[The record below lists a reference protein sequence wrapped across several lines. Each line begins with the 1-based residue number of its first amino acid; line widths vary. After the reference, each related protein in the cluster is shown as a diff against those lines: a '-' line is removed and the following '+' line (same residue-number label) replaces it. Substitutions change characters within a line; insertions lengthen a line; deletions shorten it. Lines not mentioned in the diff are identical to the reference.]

1 MFIDILV
8 AIALVFAAIK
18 GIRNGLIIAVF
29 SILAFVIGLA
39 AALKLSTVVAAWLA
53 QSTNINVQWLPFFA
67 FALVF
72 LLVIL
77 IVRSVAKL
85 IEKAV
90 DLAWMG
96 WLNKLGGVLVYA
108 CMYLLI
114 YSVLLFY
121 SAQLKLLT
129 EEAKTASI
137 TYTYIAPFGPKVIEM
152 IGIVLPVFSNMFTEL
167 QQFFEKMGKQLQPQ

>member
-8 AIALVFAAIK
+8 AIALVFAVVK

-29 SILAFVIGLA
+29 SILAFIIGLA

-53 QSTNINVQWLPFFA
+53 QSTNINVQWLPFLA

-72 LLVIL
+72 LLVVL
-77 IVRSVAKL
+77 AVQSVAKL
-85 IEKAV
+85 IEKAM

-96 WLNKLGGVLVYA
+96 WLNKLGGVLIYA

-114 YSVLLFY
+114 LSVLFFY
-121 SAQLKLLT
+121 GTQLNLIT
-129 EEAKTASI
+129 EEARTTSVA
-137 TYTYIAPFGPKVIEM
+137 YAYIAPVGPKVIEM
-152 IGIVLPVFSNMFTEL
+152 IGVVIPIFSNMFSEL
-167 QQFFEKMGKQLQPQ
+167 QQFFEKMGTQLKPQ

>member
-8 AIALVFAAIK
+8 AIALVFAVVK

-29 SILAFVIGLA
+29 SILAFIIGMA

-53 QSTNINVQWLPFFA
+53 QSTNINVQWLPFLA

-72 LLVIL
+72 LLVVL
-77 IVRSVAKL
+77 AVRSVAKL
-85 IEKAV
+85 IEKAM

-96 WLNKLGGVLVYA
+96 WVNKLGGILIYA

-114 YSVLLFY
+114 LSVLFFY
-121 SAQLKLLT
+121 GTQLKLIT
-129 EEAKTASI
+129 EEARATSVA
-137 TYTYIAPFGPKVIEM
+137 YAYIAPVGPKVIEM
-152 IGIVLPVFSNMFTEL
+152 IGVVIPIFSNMFSEL
-167 QQFFEKMGKQLQPQ
+167 QQFFEKLGTQLKPQ